1 MKSFPILAVTLYIK
15 KKKNDDSDRKWTN
28 LFIVN

>member
-1 MKSFPILAVTLYIK
+1 MKSFPILAVTLYI